1 MDKVGSH
8 IQSKFISDKY
18 DMQDISYLSLFLY
31 EKLLAVIAHTEES
44 QKITAS
50 FIYSFQE
57 QETVNQIIE
66 TEEIFNAPNSEG
78 KLYLHH
84 QRFTLVPTQLF
95 NASQCSKYLSFA
107 TEVNEAE
114 DNITYTGIANNGIQ
128 VLGTADKQLLDQLDK
143 KLPELEIAHGASH
156 VLDYFLS
163 QNQDFLNQ
171 ELFIHS
177 SPDCMYLAAFTEGK
191 LSLFNRFIIADEAS
205 FLRYVFTFIQQ
216 MAFDRTHCKIR
227 FFGNPEWLH
236 TSKEG
241 MDLYFKNIHIIT
253 PEQNVSYL
261 SGAESFLNTHLLEA
275 FWQQKIIS

>member
-1 MDKVGSH
+1 MICKTYPIYRFSLTAR
-8 IQSKFISDKY
+8 SF
-18 DMQDISYLSLFLY
+18 SY
-31 EKLLAVIAHTEES
+31 K
-44 QKITAS
+44 KITAS

-84 QRFTLVPTQLF
+84 QRFTLVPTPLF
-95 NASQCSKYLSFA
+95 NASQCSQYLSFA
-107 TEVNEAE
+107 TEINKEK
-114 DNITYTGIANNGIQ
+114 DNITYTGIANNSIQ

-143 KLPELEIAHGASH
+143 KLPELEITHGASH

-163 QNQDFLNQ
+163 QNQDFQSQ
-171 ELFIHS
+171 ELFIHA

-191 LSLFNRFIIADEAS
+191 LSLFNRFIIPDEAT

-227 FFGNPEWLH
+227 LFGNPEWLH
-236 TSKEG
+236 TSKEA
-241 MDLYFKNIHIIT
+241 MDLYFKNIHLT
-253 PEQNVSYL
+253 PPEQNVSYL
-261 SGAESFLNTHLLEA
+261 PGAESFLNTHLLEA